1 MAQKLTPQQIQ
12 LTYMRLKKE
21 IGMLGAQIASIK
33 ADKNEHKSVIDV
45 LEAQPKTKK
54 AFQMI
59 GSVLTESTVEQVLP
73 NLQKQLENFERTI
86 TAMDSQHQKKYA
98 ELKEFTTK
106 YQLNP
111 ATGGSA
117 ADVRSEIQQSSTSK
131 GVLA

>member
-1 MAQKLTPQQIQ
+1 MGLISRVSSRTYRNFRTYFPKNKITPQQIQ

-45 LEAQPKTKK
+45 LETQPKTKK

-86 TAMDSQHQKKYA
+86 TAMDNQH
-98 ELKEFTTK
+98 
-106 YQLNP
+106 
-111 ATGGSA
+111 
-117 ADVRSEIQQSSTSK
+117 
-131 GVLA
+131 